1 MSKRKAE
8 LNLVIGANGTG
19 KTSFLQKEVLPK
31 YQKALIITPDPAEWK
46 QYPIVSIDELKYFNA
61 IGRMVYSGPQMLQ
74 NVSKRFYGGALLLD
88 DAMAYLDEQTPDSL
102 QYIYIRRRQFGIDVY
117 LVAHGLR
124 QVPPKCFTFA
134 SWLILFN
141 SVENFSARKK
151 ELIPEIYDTIIT
163 AQTNIREKVKKGNP
177 YYKEIILIDQQI
189 KALANG
195 KRENN

>member
-102 QYIYIRRRQFGIDVY
+102 QYIYTSAPIR
-117 LVAHGLR
+117 
-124 QVPPKCFTFA
+124 
-134 SWLILFN
+134 N
-141 SVENFSARKK
+141 
-151 ELIPEIYDTIIT
+151 
-163 AQTNIREKVKKGNP
+163 
-177 YYKEIILIDQQI
+177 
-189 KALANG
+189 
-195 KRENN
+195 